1 VAGRPSTSSEVIRYL
16 QYRIPVA
23 TGTVDDVD
31 TVDAPP
37 RPDGRRTRWAEH
49 RRARR
54 EELVSAA
61 LRAISRHGAGVGMDE
76 LAATAGTSK
85 TVLYR
90 HFADKEDLY
99 QAVAERVNRLLV
111 RELNAAAARA
121 SGPRDAL
128 AGIISTY
135 LHLVEKDP
143 EVYRFVVSHP
153 LVERVERD
161 PVQRI
166 SGVIADETARTIT
179 AQLRVAGAASG
190 ATDALAHGLIAMIR
204 TAADRWISSPAPQG
218 ADEMARDL
226 TTLAWGGLSAV
237 LPTPTAPAG
246 PSAPAGTPE
255 EDR

>member
-1 VAGRPSTSSEVIRYL
+1 M
-16 QYRIPVA
+16 
-23 TGTVDDVD
+23 
-31 TVDAPP
+31 
-37 RPDGRRTRWAEH
+37 
-49 RRARR
+49 
-54 EELVSAA
+54 VSAA
-61 LRAISRHGAGVGMDE
+61 LRAITRHGAGVGMDE

-99 QAVAERVNRLLV
+99 LAVAERVNRLIV

-121 SGPRDAL
+121 GSPREAIT
-128 AGIISTY
+128 GIISTY

-143 EVYRFVVSHP
+143 EIYRFVVSHP

-179 AQLRVAGAASG
+179 AQLRVAGATSG

-204 TAADRWISSPAPQG
+204 TAADRWISSPAPQS
-218 ADEMARDL
+218 ADDMARDL
-226 TTLAWGGLSAV
+226 TALAWGGLSAV
-237 LPTPTAPAG
+237 LPTPST
-246 PSAPAGTPE
+246 PAGTPE

>member
-1 VAGRPSTSSEVIRYL
+1 M
-16 QYRIPVA
+16 
-23 TGTVDDVD
+23 D

-61 LRAISRHGAGVGMDE
+61 LRAITRHGAGVGMDE

-99 QAVAERVNRLLV
+99 LAVAERVNRLIV

-121 SGPRDAL
+121 GSPREAIT
-128 AGIISTY
+128 GIISTY

-143 EVYRFVVSHP
+143 EIYRFVVSHP

-179 AQLRVAGAASG
+179 AQLRVAGATSG

-204 TAADRWISSPAPQG
+204 TAADRWISSPAPQS
-218 ADEMARDL
+218 ADDMARDL
-226 TTLAWGGLSAV
+226 TALAWGGLSAV
-237 LPTPTAPAG
+237 LPTPST
-246 PSAPAGTPE
+246 PAGTPE